1 MNERMKLLRLKQK
14 MSQTEFGSHI
24 GLTTSAISDIERG
37 KVKTLTE
44 GNIKLICRE
53 FNINETWLRTGKGK
67 MEKDI
72 SIEEETYARFGKIM
86 EVGSPI
92 KKNMATMLLKIVE
105 TLPDEQWESIYEEF
119 KSCIDRVERAEK
131 ESED

>member
-1 MNERMKLLRLKQK
+1 MNERLKSLRLKQK
-14 MSQTEFGSHI
+14 MNQSEFGSRI

-37 KVKTLTE
+37 KVKTITE

-53 FNINETWLRTGKGK
+53 FNINEEWLRTGRGE
-67 MEKDI
+67 MEKDL
-72 SIEEETYARFGKIM
+72 SIEEETYGRFGKIM

-119 KSCIDRVERAEK
+119 KACIDRVERVEK

>member
-1 MNERMKLLRLKQK
+1 MKERIKKVRESLN
-14 MSQTEFGSHI
+14 MSQAEFSKEILVGSSTVAMWELGTRSPKDIHI
-24 GLTTSAISDIERG
+24 SKICEKLSISE
-37 KVKTLTE
+37 V
-44 GNIKLICRE
+44 
-53 FNINETWLRTGKGK
+53 WLRTGKGNMK
-67 MEKDI
+67 KDL
-72 SIEEETYARFGKIM
+72 SIEEETYGRFGKIM

-119 KSCIDRVERAEK
+119 KACIDRVERVEK

>member
-1 MNERMKLLRLKQK
+1 MVNRIKKLRNENDMTQE
-14 MSQTEFGSHI
+14 EFSKRI
-24 GLTTSAISDIERG
+24 NISRSNLAGIETG
-37 KVKTLTE
+37 KVGITDRII
-44 GNIKLICRE
+44 NDICRE
-53 FNINETWLRTGKGK
+53 FNINDIWLRTGKGNMK
-67 MEKDI
+67 KDL
-72 SIEEETYARFGKIM
+72 SIEEETYGRFGKIM

-119 KSCIDRVERAEK
+119 KACIDRVERAEK